1 MRIKLIFLVL
11 IACQIALFLQAFG
24 RVTWWEGP

>member
-11 IACQIALFLQAFG
+11 IACQIALFMQAFG

>member
-1 MRIKLIFLVL
+1 MRIKLIFLIL

>member
-11 IACQIALFLQAFG
+11 IACQIALFMQAFG
-24 RVTWWEGP
+24 RATWWEGP